1 MDSNKNINRSPI
13 LNRISVRAP
22 ILYQSM
28 NMMVN
33 AFDESSDVV
42 PWILEEAVKSD
53 SIDQMNVMEVTLR
66 T

>member
-1 MDSNKNINRSPI
+1 VYSNKNINRSPI

-28 NMMVN
+28 YIMVN
-33 AFDESSDVV
+33 ACNESSDVV

-53 SIDQMNVMEVTLR
+53 RIDQMNVMEVTL
-66 T
+66 